1 MEVFHMLPKA
11 PPREG
16 QVGFLYIPP
25 YRVQGISVAG
35 EQTAVQV
42 PELDIT
48 FDVGMC
54 PRIALTSPFIA
65 LSHTHMDHLGGLPYY
80 FSQRMFQKLGVGT
93 VICHAAMAGPL
104 QTMMGAWVDLERQYT
119 QHKIV
124 PLEHGE
130 EFEIKNNM
138 MLRAIEM
145 RHTVPAMGYS
155 VIERRSKLRDEFRDL
170 PQERLRELKAQ
181 GTEITRTLEIPLVA
195 YTGDTEMCPNLFR
208 DEFATAR
215 IVISECTF
223 FEPDQRERSSVGKHL
238 HVEDIAK
245 LLDVWQAEYVV
256 LVHLSRRTHISRSR
270 QQLLDL
276 VGPEK
281 AQRVL
286 FLMDHRAN
294 RERYDQQLSAVG
306 AA

>member
-1 MEVFHMLPKA
+1 MLPKA

-35 EQTAVQV
+35 EQTAIQV

-54 PRIALTSPFIA
+54 PRIALTSPYIA
-65 LSHTHMDHLGGLPYY
+65 LSHTHMDHVGGLPYY
-80 FSQRMFQKLGVGT
+80 FSQRMFQKLGMGT

-104 QTMMGAWVDLERQYT
+104 QAMMGSWVDLERQCT
-119 QHKIV
+119 PHKIV
-124 PLEHGE
+124 PLEDGQD
-130 EFEIKNNM
+130 FEIKNNM
-138 MLRAIEM
+138 MLRAVEM
-145 RHTVPAMGYS
+145 RHTVPAMGYAI
-155 VIERRSKLRDEFRDL
+155 VERRSKLREEFRDL

-208 DEFATAR
+208 DEFATAK

-238 HVEDIAK
+238 HVQDIVK
-245 LLDVWQAEYVV
+245 LLDVWQAEYIV
-256 LVHLSRRTHISRSR
+256 LVHLSRRTHITRSR

-281 AQRVL
+281 AKRVL

-294 RERYDQQLSAVG
+294 RERYDEQVG
-306 AA
+306 AVKA

>member
-1 MEVFHMLPKA
+1 MLPKA

-25 YRVQGISVAG
+25 YRVQGISIAG

-42 PELDIT
+42 PELDVT
-48 FDVGMC
+48 FDVGLC
-54 PRIALTSPFIA
+54 PRIALTSPYIA
-65 LSHTHMDHLGGLPYY
+65 LSHTHMDHIGGLPYY
-80 FSQRMFQKLGVGT
+80 FSQRMFQKLGVGS
-93 VICHAAMAGPL
+93 VICHAAMAGPI
-104 QTMMGAWVDLERQYT
+104 QKMMGSWVDLERQCT
-119 QHKIV
+119 PHQII
-124 PLEHGE
+124 PLEHRQE
-130 EFEIKNNM
+130 HEIKNNV

-145 RHTVPAMGYS
+145 RHTIPAMGYS

-170 PQERLRELKAQ
+170 PQERLRELKSQ
-181 GTEITRTLEIPLVA
+181 GVQITRTLEIPLVA
-195 YTGDTEMCPNLFR
+195 YTGDTELCPNLFC
-208 DEFATAR
+208 DEFALAK

-223 FEPDQRERSSVGKHL
+223 FEADQRERSSVGKHL

-256 LVHLSRRTHISRSR
+256 LIHLSRRTHIGRSR
-270 QQLLDL
+270 QRLVEL
-276 VGPEK
+276 VGEEK

-294 RERYDQQLSAVG
+294 RDRYEKQLAAVNE
-306 AA
+306 AQE